1 MKKTSTPPLVTLIRA
16 EILRQFCDL
25 MGKLVTIQDISR
37 RLQIHE
43 RTFYRCRKKLGF
55 PEPAIREGKFVRWT
69 PEQIAA
75 WEKGRT
81 NGQ

>member
-1 MKKTSTPPLVTLIRA
+1 MKKPVNPSLVNIVRS

-25 MGKLVTIQDISR
+25 LGKLVTIQDISR
-37 RLQIHE
+37 RLQCHE
-43 RTFYRCRKKLGF
+43 RTFYRCRKKWGF

-69 PEQIAA
+69 PEQVAT

-81 NGQ
+81 NGR